1 MIEGHLSQLQYPHS
15 LYIPSSLLTETKR
28 AAQFG
33 VLIIPFSCK
42 IYRARFARSL
52 TPQQPQGPGS
62 NSVHSHPALSC
73 LMLWPALVGG
83 QPVLVC
89 DTERKPKSFSTFPP
103 GPLLG
108 SSWSLPC
115 NAPLSQ
121 RPSQSSTATVKC
133 TVTVSAGAGI
143 PSPAQPSPCPLA
155 NSAGY
160 ARPSC
165 AGYTWQPQFPA
176 IMRLGA
182 AGAIPTSGR
191 PASLV
196 DIVQSSP
203 SFKTQKIMW
212 SSSTIISLCKE
223 HEECVVG

>member
-1 MIEGHLSQLQYPHS
+1 M
-15 LYIPSSLLTETKR
+15 
-28 AAQFG
+28 
-33 VLIIPFSCK
+33 SCT
-42 IYRARFARSL
+42 IYTARFARSL
-52 TPQQPQGPGS
+52 TPCQPQGPGS
-62 NSVHSHPALSC
+62 NSVHSHPARPALSC
-73 LMLWPALVGG
+73 LMLQPAQLGG

-89 DTERKPKSFSTFPP
+89 DTEQNPKSFSTFPP

-115 NAPLSQ
+115 NAPL
-121 RPSQSSTATVKC
+121 
-133 TVTVSAGAGI
+133 
-143 PSPAQPSPCPLA
+143 A

-160 ARPSC
+160 AHPSC

-182 AGAIPTSGR
+182 AGAVPTSGR

-212 SSSTIISLCKE
+212 SSSTIIS
-223 HEECVVG
+223 V

>member
-1 MIEGHLSQLQYPHS
+1 MRAISQLQYPHS

-33 VLIIPFSCK
+33 VLIIPFSCA

-52 TPQQPQGPGS
+52 TPHQPQGPGS

-143 PSPAQPSPCPLA
+143 PSPAQPLSTGKLC
-155 NSAGY
+155 
-160 ARPSC
+160 
-165 AGYTWQPQFPA
+165 
-176 IMRLGA
+176 RLC
-182 AGAIPTSGR
+182 
-191 PASLV
+191 
-196 DIVQSSP
+196 P
-203 SFKTQKIMW
+203 SFMCWVHVATPV
-212 SSSTIISLCKE
+212 SSN
-223 HEECVVG
+223 HETGCSRGHPH